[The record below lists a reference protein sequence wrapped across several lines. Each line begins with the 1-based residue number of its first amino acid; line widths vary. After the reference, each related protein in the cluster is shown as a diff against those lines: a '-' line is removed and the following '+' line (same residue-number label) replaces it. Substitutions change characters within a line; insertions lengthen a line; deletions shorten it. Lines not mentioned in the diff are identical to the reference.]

1 MEQQTKK
8 EKKKRNIF
16 VRFFCAIGRGIKIFF
31 MYLIYILIFPFVKL
45 STRCKVVGKENVS
58 KDDTSKVFLANHYE
72 IFGPVAMFMNFPYKS
87 RIWIIDKMMD
97 EDSVEQQMGL
107 MVYANFKGVPRW
119 LKTFVLKIV
128 KSLVVFV
135 FKHIKGIP
143 ISRENLRA
151 NLKTMDYSSDL
162 LDKGTS
168 IILMPELDYVSE
180 GVGEFQTG
188 FEYLAKIHYK
198 KTGKK
203 ISFYPVF
210 VSQVDKTIYI
220 EKPITYN
227 PDNDPNDEKQ
237 RIVTYVHDEMVKS
250 YITHE
255 VENPS
260 KKMLKH
266 RAKIKKKKEKQ
277 LKKQQKKSEKS
288 AKQK

>member
-1 MEQQTKK
+1 MEKI
-8 EKKKRNIF
+8 KKRNIF
-16 VRFFCAIGRGIKIFF
+16 VRFFCAIGKGIKKFF
-31 MYLIYILIFPFVKL
+31 MYLIYILVFPFVKL
-45 STRCKVVGKENVS
+45 STRCKVVGKENVC
-58 KDDTSKVFLANHYE
+58 KEDEARVFLANHYE

-97 EDSVEQQMGL
+97 EESVEKQMGL
-107 MVYANFKGVPRW
+107 MVYANFKCIPRW
-119 LKTFVLKIV
+119 FKTFVLKIV

-151 NLKTMDYSSDL
+151 NLKTMELSSNL
-162 LDKGTS
+162 MEQGTS

-188 FEYLAKIHYK
+188 FEYLAKLHYK

-203 ISFYPVF
+203 VKFFPVF
-210 VSQVDKTIYI
+210 ISQVDKKIYI

-227 PDNDPNDEKQ
+227 PDNDPNEEKQ
-237 RIVTYVHDEMVKS
+237 KIITYVHDEMVKS

-260 KKMLKH
+260 KKMIKH
-266 RAKIKKKKEKQ
+266 REKIKKKQEKQ
-277 LKKQQKKSEKS
+277 IKKNKKQNKNQ
-288 AKQK
+288 Q